1 MMRFIRSAKGRIT
14 FPRHVVLALV
24 LSRSGKRWLLFLPH
38 FCLAHPRWSLQGI
51 IWNRSSDETPGHNIV
66 MDGRASAETLVN
78 NKIMSWHHSYELAH
92 RNRQRALVRSW
103 DCKKKGIRTVPIRWD
118 NGLVEGRFSPAIHRK
133 GVDYWSAGKGANDD
147 KLGPT
152 VSNHHHYRWVKL
164 FFSTTLPT
172 RARAACCPVRTP
184 HFTHRNE
191 CTAVARSIPV
201 MG

>member
-103 DCKKKGIRTVPIRWD
+103 DCKKKSIKDCPYPVRQWDGGGQIFSSDTPKRCWLLVRWERCKRWQTRT
-118 NGLVEGRFSPAIHRK
+118 NRFQPSSLSVGEA
-133 GVDYWSAGKGANDD
+133 
-147 KLGPT
+147 
-152 VSNHHHYRWVKL
+152 